1 MLTKYLKKYDI
12 KVIIYI
18 ICSLISFYLFL
29 KINGNR
35 TSTFH
40 GLWSF
45 TFFSWSFAII
55 SEIKFEELFNITKMI
70 KTIQGNINLVIKLVI
85 VQLQLLSLCAIIYYN
100 NIFLLSIVMSIIIF
114 TYNIKIL
121 MGNDSEF
128 YSLKFIKNLNLFM
141 FLGFLYIFLKLSF
154 IGAFFITFGMV
165 ISYFSINIY
174 NSKIKIFKQFNYRE
188 LYNLMQFVSL
198 VIFYRGGME
207 IPAN

>member
-55 SEIKFEELFNITKMI
+55 SEIKFEEIFNITKMI

>member
-55 SEIKFEELFNITKMI
+55 SEIKFEELFNVTKMI

-174 NSKIKIFKQFNYRE
+174 ISKIKIFKQFNYRE

>member
-55 SEIKFEELFNITKMI
+55 SEIKFEELFNVTKMI

>member
-1 MLTKYLKKYDI
+1 MLTKYFKKYDT

-18 ICSLISFYLFL
+18 VCSLISFYLFL

-35 TSTFH
+35 NSPFH
-40 GLWSF
+40 ELWSF
-45 TFFSWSFAII
+45 IFFSWSFAII
-55 SEIKFEELFNITKMI
+55 SEIKFEDFFSITKMI

-85 VQLQLLSLCAIIYYN
+85 AQLQLLSLCAIIYYN

-114 TYNIKIL
+114 TYYLKIL

-165 ISYFSINIY
+165 INYFSINIY
-174 NSKIKIFKQFNYRE
+174 NSKVKIFKQFNYRE

>member
-174 NSKIKIFKQFNYRE
+174 ISKIKIFKQFNYRE